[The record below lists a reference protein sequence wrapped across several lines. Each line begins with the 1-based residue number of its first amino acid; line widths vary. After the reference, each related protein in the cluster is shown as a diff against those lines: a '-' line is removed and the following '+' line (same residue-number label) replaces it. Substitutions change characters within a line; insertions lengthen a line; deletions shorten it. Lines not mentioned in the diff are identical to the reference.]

1 MADFDVVVG
10 VVVVVVVAVDGAV
23 VVVVVLVDDDPVRD
37 VLVVAVDEDPVREEV
52 SVLLVP
58 GCCCATSRPMRAVDA
73 VAATA
78 AVCVTLRSRT
88 RAR

>member
-10 VVVVVVVAVDGAV
+10 VVVVVVVDGAV
-23 VVVVVLVDDDPVRD
+23 VVVVLVAFVDDDAVRD

-73 VAATA
+73 VAATTA
-78 AVCVTLRSRT
+78 DCVTLRSRA

>member
-10 VVVVVVVAVDGAV
+10 VVVVVVVDG
-23 VVVVVLVDDDPVRD
+23 VVVVLVVCADDDPVRD
-37 VLVVAVDEDPVREEV
+37 VLVAVEDEDPVREDV

-58 GCCCATSRPMRAVDA
+58 GCCCATRRPMRAVDA
-73 VAATA
+73 VAATTA
-78 AVCVTLRSRT
+78 ACVTRRSRA

>member
-1 MADFDVVVG
+1 VADFDVVVG
-10 VVVVVVVAVDGAV
+10 VVVVVVVDGAV
-23 VVVVVLVDDDPVRD
+23 VVVLVAFAVDDPVRD
-37 VLVVAVDEDPVREEV
+37 VLVVVEDEDPVREDV

-73 VAATA
+73 VAATTA
-78 AVCVTLRSRT
+78 ACVTLRSRT